1 MIQKLL
7 LCTLI
12 VAMAATTATAQARK
26 RTAGPAAAKAAAAK
40 ELRAG
45 AEHIT
50 AESKVLATFLYRF
63 GGVAGGI
70 TAAEKAAKENNAPAE
85 VTTMILK
92 NKASV
97 AATVRNLVG
106 GMQDL
111 ERYLALSPTTKPYF
125 DVVNGLSQDIDLA
138 ADTAATGDLDGA
150 AERLL
155 IVLDNLNGALL
166 PPAPPN

>member
-70 TAAEKAAKENNAPAE
+70 TAAE
-85 VTTMILK
+85 
-92 NKASV
+92 
-97 AATVRNLVG
+97 
-106 GMQDL
+106 
-111 ERYLALSPTTKPYF
+111 
-125 DVVNGLSQDIDLA
+125 
-138 ADTAATGDLDGA
+138 
-150 AERLL
+150 
-155 IVLDNLNGALL
+155 
-166 PPAPPN
+166 